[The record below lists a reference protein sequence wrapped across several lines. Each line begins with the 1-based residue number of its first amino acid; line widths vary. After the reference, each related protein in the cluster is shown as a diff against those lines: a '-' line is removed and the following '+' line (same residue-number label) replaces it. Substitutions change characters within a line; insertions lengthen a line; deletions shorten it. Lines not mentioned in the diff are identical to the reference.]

1 MSNLITGT
9 QLENTPLFADFRNV
23 DPGLLVLA
31 VSLLNLETAYS
42 SARNNLQKDDDLFRT
57 LGRVAPLSGKARKAL
72 DSITQQELQATK
84 TTAED
89 MTGLQSRYADNVTV
103 NEADNERFKALN
115 AWAAD
120 RGIALEAATHN
131 ITETYIEYVQAEVEV
146 EIEVEI
152 DEEVDEEVDGEID
165 GDVNGDVNGESDQ
178 SESAEI
184 DVPQNT
190 DTTEAVAGQQEQAL
204 SEEITAPLAA
214 GSGDQKSVEIEVAPL
229 PLEFIKNASEG
240 ISQSVKDLPASE
252 RNDVSGSGKP
262 SESEELKPRTRT
274 ITVTKTVTREVERT
288 RERLVTD
295 TAAINRNL
303 AKLASYQSALTGG
316 TADNAVLRQAISN
329 SAEVAEI
336 AAGLT
341 GTGVSL
347 PLATLRELKQGIS
360 QLQHWTESLVS
371 TIEAHLDTARTVH
384 TQIEK
389 VSVQI
394 NDHQKDAEQVQQ
406 RHDAHVEQSDLLQ
419 KLEKLLETRK
429 KQAPELAELLQT
441 AIAESDEFLADIRE
455 QYLDGPHDGNTSS
468 DRQSKRPRTPSYV

>member
-131 ITETYIEYVQAEVEV
+131 ITETYIEYVQEEVEV

-152 DEEVDEEVDGEID
+152 DE
-165 GDVNGDVNGESDQ
+165 DVNGDVNGESDQ
-178 SESAEI
+178 AESAEI

-204 SEEITAPLAA
+204 SEEITTPLAA

-240 ISQSVKDLPASE
+240 ISQSVKDLSASE
-252 RNDVSGSGKP
+252 RQDVSGSDKP

-455 QYLDGPHDGNTSS
+455 QYLDGPHDGKTGSG
-468 DRQSKRPRTPSYV
+468 RQSKRPRTPSYV